1 MPNSSIAGQISD
13 LISNNTNDEQKGNL
27 QKNWEYT

>member
-1 MPNSSIAGQISD
+1 MPNSNIAGQISD

-27 QKNWEYT
+27 QKDREYT